1 MRSDLLRRKQRG
13 FTLVELLIAVA
24 VFAILSAIAYP
35 MYQDQ
40 VRKSRRAAVQG
51 SILQLS
57 QFMERNYTETM
68 NYNTSSGGGAIN
80 SIDDVF
86 NATSFLEDRN
96 TIEEYY
102 NLSLATTATTY
113 TIQAVP
119 KGGQSDDKCSTMTLT
134 STGNRTAGYSNC
146 W

>member
-1 MRSDLLRRKQRG
+1 M
-13 FTLVELLIAVA
+13 ELLIAVA

-68 NYNTSSGGGAIN
+68 NYNTSSGVVR
-80 SIDDVF
+80 S
-86 NATSFLEDRN
+86 
-96 TIEEYY
+96 
-102 NLSLATTATTY
+102 TALMMF
-113 TIQAVP
+113 
-119 KGGQSDDKCSTMTLT
+119 STPPHFWK
-134 STGNRTAGYSNC
+134 TGIL
-146 W
+146 

>member
-51 SILQLS
+51 SMLQIS

-68 NYNTSSGGGAIN
+68 RYD
-80 SIDDVF
+80 IDSDG
-86 NATSFLEDRN
+86 N
-96 TIEEYY
+96 TISMSSVLNDPSFPEDSNKVLQYY
-102 NLSLATTATTY
+102 NVTFSTLSNTAY
-113 TIQAVP
+113 KIEAAPV
-119 KGGQSDDKCSTMTLT
+119 GGQIGDDCQTMELLSDGSRNAAYDKC
-134 STGNRTAGYSNC
+134 